1 MNKLCSIPAA
11 VIIAASALLL
21 ASCSQNKAKTPVTED
36 AVVVKTQ
43 PVSFTGYTTTL
54 EYSGALASASETK
67 LSFKIGGVISK
78 VYVQEGDHVSR
89 GQLLATL
96 DLTEINAQVQQA
108 ALSAEKAT
116 RDENRVKNLFN
127 DTAATLEQLQNVQTQ
142 LSVANEGL
150 RIAKFNQQYAQIRAT
165 EEGTIIKKIMNEG
178 ELVSAGAPVLIMN
191 GTSNNDWVVR
201 FGVSDKD
208 WANLRKGDAANITLD
223 AYPDDTFRGIINK
236 MAEAADPQ
244 SGTYELEVKVL
255 PNGKKFAAGFFANI
269 QLNTATQQKLSMI
282 PIEALAEADAKT
294 GFVYTLNPDNKTVT
308 RKKVQIAFIENDKV
322 AIKSGLENV
331 EAVITD
337 GTSYLTENT
346 IVKPATN

>member
-1 MNKLCSIPAA
+1 MNKLLSIPFALI
-11 VIIAASALLL
+11 VAASALLF
-21 ASCSQNKAKTPVTED
+21 ASCSDNKAQTPITED
-36 AVVVKTQ
+36 AVIVKTQ
-43 PVSFTGYTTTL
+43 PVTFTDYATKLT
-54 EYSGALASASETK
+54 YSGSLASTSETK
-67 LSFKIGGVISK
+67 LSFKIGGIISK
-78 VYVQEGDHVSR
+78 IYVREGDHVSR

-108 ALSAEKAT
+108 SLSTEKAK
-116 RDENRVKNLFN
+116 RDESRVRNLFN

-142 LSVANEGL
+142 LNVANEGL

-165 EEGTIIKKIMNEG
+165 EDGTIIKKIMNEG
-178 ELVSAGAPVLIMN
+178 ELASTGSPVLMMN

-208 WANLRKGDAANITLD
+208 WAILRKGDAATVSLD
-223 AYPDDTFRGIINK
+223 AYPDETFKGIINK

-244 SGTYELEVKVL
+244 SGTYEIEVKVL

-269 QLNTATQQKLSMI
+269 QLNSTAVQKVSMI

-294 GFVYTLNPDNKTVT
+294 GYVYVLNADQKTVVK
-308 RKKVQIAFIENDKV
+308 KKVQIAFIDNDKV

-331 EAVITD
+331 ASVITD

-346 IVKPATN
+346 FVKLAAN